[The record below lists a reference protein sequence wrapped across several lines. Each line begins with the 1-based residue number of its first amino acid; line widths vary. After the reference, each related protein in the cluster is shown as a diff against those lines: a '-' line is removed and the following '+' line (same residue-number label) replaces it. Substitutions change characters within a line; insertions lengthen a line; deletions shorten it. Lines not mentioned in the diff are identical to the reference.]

1 MKRSR
6 LVEMDYFEFKR
17 QLKVAADAGRRIEKT
32 DREKWVA
39 YIREHGIME
48 AGSEAIARSQTG
60 AADVTSVVLEGDGK
74 WDGFFI
80 YSQDA
85 LACYKFV
92 LEEVGT

>member
-17 QLKVAADAGRRIEKT
+17 QLKTAADAGRRIEKT
-32 DREKWVA
+32 DKEKWSA
-39 YIREHGIME
+39 YIRQHGIME

-60 AADVTSVVLEGDGK
+60 ATDITSVVLEGEGA

-80 YSQDA
+80 YSKDA
-85 LACYKFV
+85 VTCYKFI